1 MLENSEPRIITSR
14 FSPTG
19 KTTKFYAPCI
29 MEGKICTISTFKL
42 GASKKLTKGSPLK
55 VIKGYV
61 SERYGVEIKND
72 TLVRL
77 TKKTISLSPSLYLS
91 IYKT

>member
-19 KTTKFYAPCI
+19 KTTKFYAPC
-29 MEGKICTISTFKL
+29 EGKICTISTFKL
-42 GASKKLTKGSPLK
+42 EASKKLTKGSPLK

-61 SERYGVEIKND
+61 SERYGVEIEND

-77 TKKTISLSPSLYLS
+77 TKKTISLSPSIYL
-91 IYKT
+91 